1 MKFFRYGKFSFADY
15 WGSWI
20 SIIILLAYSI
30 CCIVLHLSLI
40 FVFFSLVYAFIWL
53 IKILV
58 TINESFMIVDNDII
72 ISKIGKA
79 QKIPIPSE
87 LTLIISYADVCPPL
101 AIRTATG
108 KQTHIL
114 KDKFAISILTKMPL
128 DITLETLH
136 KNRIEE
142 YTNSII
148 QTTFNDYRYIYSFVF
163 NQFLLDSLICN
174 RDCILIVPQ
183 SLVEKITVDLN
194 YTNTIVYIDKR
205 C

>member
-20 SIIILLAYSI
+20 SIIILLAYSV

-53 IKILV
+53 IKILM

-108 KQTHIL
+108 KQTHNL

-174 RDCILIVPQ
+174 RDCILILPQ

>member
-20 SIIILLAYSI
+20 SIIILLAYSV

-53 IKILV
+53 IKILM

-174 RDCILIVPQ
+174 RDCILILPQ

>member
-1 MKFFRYGKFSFADY
+1 M
-15 WGSWI
+15 
-20 SIIILLAYSI
+20 
-30 CCIVLHLSLI
+30 
-40 FVFFSLVYAFIWL
+40 
-53 IKILV
+53 

-174 RDCILIVPQ
+174 RDCILILPQ